1 MGLKEAAVDTFAPE
15 FSQFWLPDA
24 ATSRADA
31 GQAQDD
37 DANRDHAALKALA
50 DLVSAARSIV

>member
-1 MGLKEAAVDTFAPE
+1 METFAPE

-24 ATSRADA
+24 APLRADA
-31 GQAQDD
+31 GQAADD
-37 DANRDHAALKALA
+37 AANRDHAALKALA